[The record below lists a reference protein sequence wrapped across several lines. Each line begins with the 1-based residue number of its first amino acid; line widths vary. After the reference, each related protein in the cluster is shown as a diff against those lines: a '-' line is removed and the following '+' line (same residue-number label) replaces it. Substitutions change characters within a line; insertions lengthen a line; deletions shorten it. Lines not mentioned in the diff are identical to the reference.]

1 MRFTFEKHHLLDLMS
16 DEHKNI
22 GKAIDVSLIDL
33 DKMKEK
39 TTENP
44 GLLPYA
50 HTVGGVAIKPVDEG
64 SIKANALEAMYQQTD
79 MHMQQIYE
87 QMQGLARQAKEIQL
101 RKELSERIYVAQM
114 RFNPLIGREYYL
126 YQRDDSTD
134 VLSLVAPHEWGRS
147 RSYQRFV
154 AKARLLADHTWDVI
168 EAHF

>member
-1 MRFTFEKHHLLDLMS
+1 MA
-16 DEHKNI
+16 DEQKNI
-22 GKAIDVSLIDL
+22 GKEIDVSLIDL

-39 TTENP
+39 TAENP

-50 HTVGGVAIKPVDEG
+50 HTVGGVTVKPVDEG

-101 RKELSERIYVAQM
+101 RKELSERIYLAQM

-126 YQRDDSTD
+126 YERGDGSD

-147 RSYQRFV
+147 RSYQRFI
-154 AKARLLADHTWDVI
+154 AKARLLADHTWEVL